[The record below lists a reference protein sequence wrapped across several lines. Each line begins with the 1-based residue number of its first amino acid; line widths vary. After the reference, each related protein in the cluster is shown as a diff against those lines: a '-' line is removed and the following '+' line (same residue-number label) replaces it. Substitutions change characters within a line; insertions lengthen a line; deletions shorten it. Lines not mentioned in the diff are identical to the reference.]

1 MQDQHTLLAKA
12 YNMIVTNNYLCLATS
27 DTHGKPWVA
36 ALYYAYDKD
45 CSFYFFSAKES
56 RHAQQIGENT
66 RVAFAIYDSTLKPED
81 ADGLQVDAT
90 ANQVSLTGI
99 PHAIATYYK
108 RRFPND
114 SERAKH
120 EHVPMDFHGIA
131 LRRFYKLTP
140 QHVYILDPNFSQVD
154 QRVELDLEQLRGLIG
169 NDDQTST

>member
-1 MQDQHTLLAKA
+1 MQDQQKLLAKA
-12 YNMIVTNNYLCLATS
+12 HSMIVTNNYLCLATN
-27 DTHGKPWVA
+27 DRHGTPWIA

-56 RHAQQIGENT
+56 RHAEHIRENSH
-66 RVAFAIYDSTLKPED
+66 VAFAIYNSTLMPED
-81 ADGLQVDAT
+81 ADGLQIDAT
-90 ANQVSLTGI
+90 AEQVSLTGI

-108 RRFPND
+108 RRFPDD

-140 QHVYILDPNFSQVD
+140 HHVYILDPDFSQVD
-154 QRVELDLEQLRGLIG
+154 QRVELDLEKLRGLIR
-169 NDDQTST
+169 NDV